1 MWVQAHL
8 HGSKYWQMIIGY
20 LWSLSWRQRE
30 YRLHQK
36 VKSTDQYYQPI
47 WQIVLVNPR
56 TTIKP
61 HFLLF
66 IILFY
71 SQLCPKWNLK
81 IWEGKCLSCISKLE
95 LSKRSIICIF
105 NQTIKA
111 VIVELFYFGFLF
123 EGEPTLFF
131 LSILGNCWG
140 RWEIKGNKMKLC
152 KFEVVFAPYCIGDF
166 FFIYLLIFYSLIFW
180 PLSFIFCFHLSI
192 D

>member
-1 MWVQAHL
+1 MWVQGHL

-20 LWSLSWRQRE
+20 LWSLLWRQRE

-36 VKSTDQYYQPI
+36 VKSTDQYYQQI
-47 WQIVLVNPR
+47 WQIVSVDPR

-123 EGEPTLFF
+123 EGEPTIFF
-131 LSILGNCWG
+131 SPFWGIVEEGEKSKGIKWNYANLKLYLLHIALVISSSFICWFSIL
-140 RWEIKGNKMKLC
+140 
-152 KFEVVFAPYCIGDF
+152 
-166 FFIYLLIFYSLIFW
+166 
-180 PLSFIFCFHLSI
+180 
-192 D
+192 